1 MPQSCPHC
9 NATNRDT
16 AQFCAQCSRP
26 LRQTCV
32 NCGADNPSRSRFCNK
47 CGTALDQSPYCSN
60 CGQVNPAGSLFCNG
74 CGAVLSPAG
83 QVSPASAPLAYA
95 VTGQLAPQS
104 KLAGRY
110 VIHRRIGRG
119 GMGAVYQVG
128 DDRIT
133 GKTWAIKE
141 MSGAAITDPLEK
153 RQAVDAFR
161 QEAVMLATLDHPNL
175 PKVTDHFSE
184 GGKQYLVMDFIE
196 GETLEERVDRGGG
209 KPLPVDEVLRWADQ
223 LCDVLTY
230 LHNRQPPVIFRDLK
244 PDNVMVTPEGTVK
257 LIDFGIARLFKPGKV
272 ADTAF
277 FGTMGYS
284 PREQY
289 GRGQTDA
296 RSDVYALG
304 ATLYHLL
311 TGDDPTDH
319 PFEFESAHLLNVQVP
334 VHMSDAIAKALA
346 DDPADRW
353 QSVAEMRQALKERP
367 AVEPKPVLESKP
379 APTRGPQPQV
389 SAALQPAAASVRAA
403 AVSAAQPVSTPI
415 ASRLNFW
422 NGVGLTVLGVV
433 LFAVGGFTASLF
445 GEVASRV
452 LWIAF
457 IPALFGILFGPW
469 VGGFTS
475 LAGWLAFFLL
485 MRRFPLLLE
494 VGPIVAIAGFAMGAV
509 PAWLVK
515 DTRNR
520 TAAVGAG
527 FVASLLW
534 TFVFFIGTGIAWRE
548 WPLIWERALHELTMV
563 LPANVTLLPF
573 FAHRLVKGG
582 NWKAVIGSGIA
593 ASLLWAVLAGLGE
606 GLLLSVLSGDW
617 IALWSWVRFGRNL
630 LAVLPVVVLLAPLVA
645 FWLAGSVRRW
655 RLYWRD
661 DH

>member
-1 MPQSCPHC
+1 MTQACPHC
-9 NATNRDT
+9 DAANRDT
-16 AQFCAQCSRP
+16 AQFCARCAQP
-26 LRQTCV
+26 LRQVCS
-32 NCGADNPSRSRFCNK
+32 NCGADNPPRSHFCNK
-47 CGTALDQSPYCSN
+47 CGAQLAQWPRCPQ
-60 CGQVNPAGSLFCNG
+60 CGKVNPAGSAFCNG
-74 CGAVLSPAG
+74 CGAMLSAAEPAPSAPAPLKPTGCLSP
-83 QVSPASAPLAYA
+83 Q
-95 VTGQLAPQS
+95 TR
-104 KLAGRY
+104 LAGRY
-110 VIHRRIGRG
+110 VILRRVGRG
-119 GMGAVYQVG
+119 GMGAVYQAA

-133 GKTWAIKE
+133 GKMWAIKE
-141 MSGAAITDPLEK
+141 MSDAAITDSLEK
-153 RQAVDAFR
+153 QRAVDAFR

-196 GETLEERVDRGGG
+196 GETLEECVDREAG
-209 KPLPVDEVLRWADQ
+209 KPLPVEEALRWADQ
-223 LCDVLTY
+223 LCSVLTY
-230 LHNRQPPVIFRDLK
+230 LHKREPPVVFRDLK
-244 PDNVMVTPEGTVK
+244 PGNVMVTPEGTVK

-277 FGTMGYS
+277 FGTAGYS

-319 PFEFESAHLLNVQVP
+319 PFDFQDVHQLNDQVP
-334 VHMSDAIAKALA
+334 EHVAAAIAKALA
-346 DDPADRW
+346 QDPAGRF
-353 QSVAEMRQALKERP
+353 QSVAEMQRALAEKPSPRPQPASEPQPKVGAPRQP
-367 AVEPKPVLESKP
+367 AV
-379 APTRGPQPQV
+379 
-389 SAALQPAAASVRAA
+389 AAARAAVAQPASI
-403 AVSAAQPVSTPI
+403 PI
-415 ASRLNFW
+415 ASHLNFW
-422 NGVGLTVLGVV
+422 SGVGLAVLGVV
-433 LFAVGGFTASLF
+433 LFAVGGFAASLF

-534 TFVFFIGTGIAWRE
+534 TFVFSIGTGIAWRE
-548 WPLIWERALHELTMV
+548 WPLVWERALHELTMV

-606 GLLLSVLSGDW
+606 GLLLSVFSGDW

-630 LAVLPVVVLLAPLVA
+630 LAVLPVVVLLVPLVA

-655 RLYWRD
+655 GLYWRD
-661 DH
+661 YH